1 MHHSAR
7 GSSCTQQRIRTAL
20 ECSIPGSTNA
30 PKCIFLSHC
39 YYIATTFSLCCCC
52 YTSYMLCSTKNI
64 TKNNPQKDNNLGP
77 RNCFRQLMYYKFLR
91 DIPVEPVKEWQ
102 GVCGGPTFSFLQ
114 QFQITSY
121 ADVAH
126 EQQCGITNDY
136 PDVVNCRKTQQD
148 TVEILRKGT
157 NQVTFFCYVIA
168 WLNLQSFPQRSIEK
182 WLLKRRKLGEITR
195 EEAQMC

>member
-1 MHHSAR
+1 MVSGRRLSDNFATSLSMRRPHQTLNWSQPIHWKTLRPYTYQNTYKLMTGGGVWYAISRAGVNWKWTSIAVHHSAR

-20 ECSIPGSTNA
+20 ECSILGSTNA
-30 PKCIFLSHC
+30 PKCIFFLSHC

-64 TKNNPQKDNNLGP
+64 TKNNPQKGNNLGP
-77 RNCFRQLMYYKFLR
+77 RNCFRQLMYYKFLT
-91 DIPVEPVKEWQ
+91 DILVEPAKEWQ

-126 EQQCGITNDY
+126 
-136 PDVVNCRKTQQD
+136 
-148 TVEILRKGT
+148 
-157 NQVTFFCYVIA
+157 
-168 WLNLQSFPQRSIEK
+168 
-182 WLLKRRKLGEITR
+182 
-195 EEAQMC
+195 